1 MDFQIR
7 LGMFQ
12 GLRIRVGD
20 DEFDAFQV
28 GANHIVD
35 GVATGATDAYDH
47 DPRLKISIRLGC
59 LEVNAHIRLL
69 RAMVSNS
76 RTGFVKRDS

>member
-1 MDFQIR
+1 
-7 LGMFQ
+7 
-12 GLRIRVGD
+12 
-20 DEFDAFQV
+20 
-28 GANHIVD
+28 
-35 GVATGATDAYDH
+35 TGATDAYDH